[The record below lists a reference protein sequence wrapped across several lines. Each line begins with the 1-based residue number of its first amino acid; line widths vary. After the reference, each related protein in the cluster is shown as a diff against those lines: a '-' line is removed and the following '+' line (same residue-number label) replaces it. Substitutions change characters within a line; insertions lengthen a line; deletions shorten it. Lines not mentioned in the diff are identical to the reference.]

1 MAIPVN
7 ELRAGTV
14 FQDATGVWQVD
25 TFEHIK
31 MGRGS
36 ATIKVKARNLRSG
49 AIAEKS
55 FISGNKVEEAEAEK
69 RKAQYLYRDDANLYF
84 MDPQSFDQFQVAISK
99 SPDLP
104 KFIKEGEQVQVLL
117 IENEPVSIE
126 MPKNV
131 VLKVTE
137 AAPGER
143 GNTVS
148 NLNKDATLETGAHVQ
163 VPLFVKTGDT
173 IRVDTRTGA
182 YLERA

>member
-7 ELRAGTV
+7 DLRSGTV
-14 FQDATGVWQVD
+14 FQDSTGIWQVE

-36 ATIKVKARNLRSG
+36 ATIKVKAKNLRSG

-69 RKAQYLYRDDANLYF
+69 RKAQYLYQDAANLYF
-84 MDPQSFDQFQVAISK
+84 MDPATFDQFQVALVK

-104 KFIKEGEQVQVLL
+104 KFIKEGEQVEVLM
-117 IENEPVSIE
+117 IEGDPVSVE

-131 VLKVTE
+131 VLSVTE
-137 AAPGER
+137 ADPNER
-143 GNTVS
+143 GNSVS
-148 NLNKDATLETGAHVQ
+148 NLTKSCTVETGAVVA
-163 VPLFVKTGDT
+163 VPLFIKPGDK
-173 IRVDTRTGA
+173 IKVDTRTGQ